1 MWNNNKVQIKKPALS
16 FGALDSISIDKEK
29 NTIKNTGINSSLKLL
44 FVRKNEKHNKRVIV
58 HTIEHVIPNNIIF
71 ILSIV
76 HS

>member
-1 MWNNNKVQIKKPALS
+1 MEAPYKAPFFFIFLVIIIEPH
-16 FGALDSISIDKEK
+16 SIDKEK